1 MSVYLKP
8 GGTVG
13 AYTLERMLGVG
24 AFGVVWLAH
33 RPDFPQPV
41 AIKVLHPSA
50 AESPES
56 VERFRREAFVLGELQ
71 SPHIA
76 RMYELIQAPPY
87 GLALVMEYIE
97 GELLSDQLKRGTIS
111 VESALMLGADLLR
124 GLVELHR
131 LGVVHRDLKP
141 ENVMMRPAAD
151 SPPRAVIFD
160 FNLSR
165 LKGGTGPGGKSSSLT
180 AMGSAIGTVPFMAP
194 EQLLDARRVSEKAD
208 MYSTGAILFR
218 AVAGKPPF
226 DGPQSFREKLIIESP
241 PVPTGRTDTTAIGF
255 ERIIARALKR
265 KPAERFDDAAQM
277 LAAVD
282 ALMMR
287 SSRAAV

>member
-1 MSVYLKP
+1 
-8 GGTVG
+8 
-13 AYTLERMLGVG
+13 MLGVG

-33 RPDFPQPV
+33 RADHGVPV

-97 GELLSDQLKRGTIS
+97 GELLSDQLKRGTIT
-111 VESALMLGADLLR
+111 VESALLLGADLLR

-141 ENVMMRPAAD
+141 ENVMMRPASDTPA
-151 SPPRAVIFD
+151 RAVIFD

-218 AVAGKPPF
+218 AVAGRPPF
-226 DGPQSFREKLIIESP
+226 DGPQSFREKLIMESP

-255 ERIIARALKR
+255 ERIVARALKR

-277 LAAVD
+277 LAAVE

-287 SSRAAV
+287 GSRAAF